1 MNISEPVGIKGMVL
15 QLVRPL
21 ILAGLECWKDLPI
34 FLARDYI
41 FQRNGVGP
49 ILEKDEN
56 LIINMIEKQLPKTEE
71 KK

>member
-1 MNISEPVGIKGMVL
+1 MVL

-34 FLARDYI
+34 FLARDYL

-49 ILEKDEN
+49 ILEKDETMV
-56 LIINMIEKQLPKTEE
+56 IGMIEKQLPRQEE
-71 KK
+71 KKKE

>member
-1 MNISEPVGIKGMVL
+1 MVL

-34 FLARDYI
+34 FLAWDYL

-56 LIINMIEKQLPKTEE
+56 MVIAMIEKQLPRQEE
-71 KK
+71 KKKEQI